1 MIDLMNVLKLEMEE
15 VKTSNKNFV
24 NCTNKRFDARKKI
37 LFVREF
43 ENLLIRKEVKYT
55 IMSKYSR
62 PECFKLSAADHAVEN
77 EMLSRI
83 DKELRKRYETL
94 PVLSD
99 VL

>member
-37 LFVREF
+37 LFVRA
-43 ENLLIRKEVKYT
+43 